1 MPPRRESI
9 EPRAVIYARYSSDL
23 QRDASIE
30 DQIRLCRGQI
40 DKEGWQYIEAYTDR
54 ASSGASTLRPAYQ
67 ALLEDARR
75 GGFDIVVAEALD
87 RLSRDQE
94 DVAGLLKRLR
104 FASVRLVTVAEGEI
118 GELHVGLKGTM
129 NALFLKDLADK
140 TRRGLE
146 GRVREGRSGGGLCF
160 GYDVVRE
167 LDGRGE
173 PIHGGRR
180 INEPE
185 AAIVRRIFAEFAGGK
200 SPRRIAV
207 DLNRDGVPGPRGG
220 EWDASTV
227 NGNASRGTG
236 ILNNELYIGR
246 LVWNRLRYIKDP
258 STGKRI
264 SRLNEPDRLIVQEV
278 PELRIIA
285 QDLWDRVK
293 ERQQGLK
300 RNTRPDLD
308 DKPFWERQRPRFLIT
323 GLAKCGG
330 CGSSYV
336 KISANLFGCAA
347 ARNRG
352 TCDNRLNIRLDTL
365 EEMVLGGLRERLMAP
380 ELFKAFCEEFHRE
393 VNRQRADENG
403 AAETKRSELDRVE
416 RRIRRI
422 VEVIADDDAPVRALK
437 EELVT
442 LEARQDALRQELANS
457 TAPAPLIHPNL
468 AEVYRQQ
475 VEQLHGALRD
485 PATREEA
492 FELIRSLIDEIR
504 LVPEEGELRVELK
517 GELAGILA
525 LAADS
530 KKPGHLSA
538 AGLAEQIKMVAG
550 TRNHLYRTSIA
561 WQRAAPANP
570 ALFS

>member
-1 MPPRRESI
+1 MRARRESI

-40 DKEGWQYIEAYTDR
+40 DKEGWQYLHAYTDR

-75 GGFDIVVAEALD
+75 GGFDIVIAEALD

-104 FASVRLVTVAEGEI
+104 FAGVRLFTVAEGEI

-129 NALFLKDLADK
+129 NALFLRDLADK

-146 GRVREGRSGGGLCF
+146 GRVRAGRSGGGLCF
-160 GYDVVRE
+160 GYDLVRE
-167 LDGRGE
+167 HDSRGE
-173 PIHGGRR
+173 PVHGGRS
-180 INEPE
+180 INDTE
-185 AAIVRRIFAEFAGGK
+185 AAIVRRIFAEFAAGK
-200 SPRRIAV
+200 SPRGIAV

-220 EWDASTV
+220 EWDASTI

-236 ILNNELYIGR
+236 ILNNELYVGR
-246 LVWNRLRYIKDP
+246 LVWNRLRYLKDP
-258 STGKRI
+258 ATGKRI
-264 SRLNEPDRLIVQEV
+264 SRLNDPDRLIVQEV

-300 RNTRPDLD
+300 RNTRPDLA

-323 GLAKCGG
+323 GLAKCGA

-422 VEVIADDDAPVRALK
+422 VAVIADDDAPVRALK